1 MNIIPIVLDAR
12 PAYLADGAAASLL
25 QLPLGAGTLLSHVL
39 SRVEEVT
46 AQAPAVFATFPV
58 DGAYTAAIRA
68 LAPRVGAVAAPE
80 QFRARLDMQEPSDW
94 LLLVDPTC
102 FPDRG
107 LDAASLL
114 RHPMADPRWARHL
127 VALGGD
133 ADGTRERVD
142 CDGEGR
148 VRRIQRFYDRVT
160 WPFTAGVSCSL
171 VPVSSALLSES
182 LAWTSLA
189 GLRQELAQRG
199 VPSRDLPLEGV
210 PLDLRRERDALA
222 LVERFLPAAGHG
234 REQALAGR
242 PEGVHE
248 AARLL
253 GTVVVQP
260 GALVEADATVV
271 GPAVIGA
278 GARVGRGAFV
288 AQSVVGVGAAV
299 PPGAVVRQRVYFG
312 PPRPSPAETTR
323 TPWRPPVPARAPS
336 AGPDDRRRSRLIEA
350 KRLLDTVA
358 AAVGL
363 LLLAPLMLLIAAV
376 IRLESR
382 GPVLFGHLREGRNG
396 RPFRCWKFR
405 TMAVG
410 ADALER
416 TLHARSQVDG
426 PQFKLDRDPRITR
439 VGRWLRPSSLDELPQ
454 LFNVLLGQMSLVGP
468 RPSPFR
474 ENQLCVPWRD
484 GRLSVRPG
492 ITGLWQVCRH
502 ERGAGDFHQWIH
514 YDLLYVRHFSLAVDA
529 RILLATV
536 LTGGGRRHVRL
547 SAILPGRAL
556 EEAC

>member
-12 PAYLADGAAASLL
+12 PAYLDGGAPASLL
-25 QLPLGAGTLLSHVL
+25 QLPLGGGTLLSHVL
-39 SRVEEVT
+39 SRVQEV
-46 AQAPAVFATFPV
+46 AANPASVFATFPV
-58 DGAYTAAIRA
+58 DHPYAAAMAAI
-68 LAPRVGAVAAPE
+68 APGLHAVAALE
-80 QFRARLDMQEPSDW
+80 EFRARLEEHEPSDW
-94 LLLVDPTC
+94 LLLVDPAC

-127 VALGGD
+127 VALVG
-133 ADGTRERVD
+133 AEDGTRERVD

-182 LAWTSLA
+182 LSWTSLA
-189 GLRQELAQRG
+189 GLREELARRG

-210 PLDLRRERDALA
+210 PFDLRRERDALA
-222 LVERFLPAAGHG
+222 LSERFVPAPGSAGG
-234 REQALAGR
+234 LVLLG
-242 PEGVHE
+242 EGHQVHE

-253 GTVVVQP
+253 GSVVLQQ
-260 GALVEADATVV
+260 GAVVEAGATVV

-278 GARVGRGAFV
+278 GARVGRGALV
-288 AQSVVGVGAAV
+288 AQSLVGLGAAV
-299 PPGAVVRQRVYFG
+299 PPGTAVRHRVYVG
-312 PPRPSPAETTR
+312 LRPAPQAETR
-323 TPWRPPVPARAPS
+323 ALWVPPLAAPAAA
-336 AGPDDRRRSRLIEA
+336 AGADERGRSTVLEA
-350 KRLLDTVA
+350 KRLLDSVA

-363 LLLAPLMLLIAAV
+363 LLLAPLMALIAAL
-376 IRLESR
+376 IKLESR
-382 GPVLFGHLREGRNG
+382 GPVLFGHVREGRNG

-410 ADALER
+410 ADAQER
-416 TLHARSQVDG
+416 ALHAKSQVDG
-426 PQFKLDRDPRITR
+426 PQFKLERDPRITR
-439 VGRWLRPSSLDELPQ
+439 LGRWLRPSSLDELPQ

-514 YDLLYVRHFSLAVDA
+514 YDLLYVRHRSLAMDA

-536 LTGGGRRHVRL
+536 LTGGGRRHVPL

-556 EEAC
+556 EEAS